1 MDLQNQALQLL
12 CQENSSVILNKLIPT
27 NFNQMN
33 LWRVI
38 PVSLISGIRTNGI
51 EENPQLYMSC
61 QLLEIRNPTD
71 QYLIKASAGLANW
84 AIIVGHEMLN
94 FVFDKHKSIIPRE
107 R

>member
-51 EENPQLYMSC
+51 EENP
-61 QLLEIRNPTD
+61 
-71 QYLIKASAGLANW
+71 
-84 AIIVGHEMLN
+84 
-94 FVFDKHKSIIPRE
+94 
-107 R
+107 